1 MRIIFYEKAVT
12 GVSVDAVAEPS
23 PVSPSKRAI
32 RITSFILPHKDL
44 QLQSEVE
51 KLLLIRRMIS
61 KSLKILKILFLLW
74 MRILKNTKMQYLN
87 TFNSKE
93 H

>member
-1 MRIIFYEKAVT
+1 MRIIFYEKVVT
-12 GVSVDAVAEPS
+12 GVSVDAVVEPS

-44 QLQSEVE
+44 QPQSEVE

-61 KSLKILKILFLLW
+61 KSLKMFSSFIFSFLFASVQF
-74 MRILKNTKMQYLN
+74 KSTK
-87 TFNSKE
+87 KCP
-93 H
+93 